1 MTGVLETEHPENGFA
16 GKRKIVKRYLYLLCI
31 LGCFVSS
38 CNLPVAGQTDPQS
51 ATAAALTVQAALNS
65 TPLASPVN
73 NAGASSTSPAFSQ
86 PLITVDD
93 VTNCRTG
100 PGTNYERVVQIA
112 AGQQVEIVGVY
123 PPGYWIVS
131 TNAGLCWVSAEF
143 ATPMGSVEAVP
154 TVTAPPTPE
163 GNAPAG
169 VSFQRWDIFCN
180 FQTGQAD
187 VSIRW
192 SDKGDDEAG
201 YRVFRNGTAI
211 AELPANTTQ
220 YAETIAL
227 LSGQSVSYRVE
238 SFNEVGTSSS
248 AALPLAC

>member
-1 MTGVLETEHPENGFA
+1 M
-16 GKRKIVKRYLYLLCI
+16 KRFLCLLCI

-38 CNLPVAGQTDPQS
+38 CNLPAAGGTDPQI
-51 ATAAALTVQAALNS
+51 ATAAALTVQAALGA
-65 TPLASPVN
+65 TPPASNNIGASP
-73 NAGASSTSPAFSQ
+73 TSQAFSQ

-123 PPGYWIVS
+123 PPNYWIVS
-131 TNAGLCWVSAEF
+131 TSAGLCWVSAEF
-143 ATPMGSVEAVP
+143 ATPMGSVQTVP
-154 TVTAPPTPE
+154 TVTAPSTPE

-169 VSFQRWDIFCN
+169 VSFQKWDIFCN

-187 VSIRW
+187 ISIRW

-201 YRVFRNGTAI
+201 YRVIRNENVV
-211 AELPANTTQ
+211 AEFPPNTTQ
-220 YAETIAL
+220 YSETIAL

-248 AALPLAC
+248 ATLPLAC

>member
-1 MTGVLETEHPENGFA
+1 MTGSIEMEHPQNGIA
-16 GKRKIVKRYLYLLCI
+16 GKRKIVKRLLYLLCI
-31 LGCFVSS
+31 LVCFVSA
-38 CNLPVAGQTDPQS
+38 CNLPAAEGTDPQI
-51 ATAAALTVQAALNS
+51 ATAAALTVQAALS
-65 TPLASPVN
+65 ATPPTSPVT
-73 NAGASSTSPAFSQ
+73 GASSTSPAFSQ

-131 TNAGLCWVSAEF
+131 TNAGICWVSAEF
-143 ATPMGSVEAVP
+143 ATPMGSVQAVP

-163 GNAPAG
+163 GNVPAG
-169 VSFQRWDIFCN
+169 VSFQQWDIFCN

-187 VSIRW
+187 ISIRW

-201 YRVFRNGTAI
+201 YRVIRNGTVI
-211 AELPANTTQ
+211 AEFPPNTTQ
-220 YAETIAL
+220 YSETIAL

-248 AALPLAC
+248 ATLPLAC